1 MVKTGLSGEPSP
13 YKLIS
18 KGIPV
23 EEGYPGLEL
32 IFNRGHLDGTISN
45 SLDGRNHGLVHN
57 PLPERCYLVL

>member
-1 MVKTGLSGEPSP
+1 MVKTGLSGELSP
-13 YKLIS
+13 FKLNS

-23 EEGYPGLEL
+23 EGHPGLEL
-32 IFNRGHLDGTISN
+32 IFYRGHLDGTIFN